1 MFLELNGREEQKK
14 TCSSLVFSCQCE
26 KQNRNSSCMA
36 TSLSG
41 VLPSQRLFYIV
52 CKNQCSAVKNDLLT
66 VYQTLRFGD
75 VSSFQLLFLRFYSQN
90 LRLDEGFYLKNT
102 SRSSVRRNLPACSG
116 VFLVSFTGIFVRLLE
131 KPTSE
136 ILQSYSDSEVTYLS
150 GSSSSLCVLRCPP
163 RVTLLQ
169 LQILSSPSLRGLHID
184 GAGLMPQGG
193 NCRGEAVMAAAEK
206 KSEDKGEDRSRFC
219 SALCF
224 LEGQS
229 IVDGVT
235 DEDTEEEEE
244 VKG

>member
-66 VYQTLRFGD
+66 VYQTLKFGD

-102 SRSSVRRNLPACSG
+102 SRSPVRRNLPACSG

-206 KSEDKGEDRSRFC
+206 KVKTKEKTGAG
-219 SALCF
+219 SAPLCVF
-224 LEGQS
+224 SKVRALLTG
-229 IVDGVT
+229 
-235 DEDTEEEEE
+235 
-244 VKG
+244 